1 MVVCCQ
7 ISFLKTCITQN
18 FDFLFL
24 FGWILIFSFFYNF
37 SKFCLF
43 WTRTSQGRP
52 WFKCKS
58 KIFTKSGTSQGR
70 PWLKFHRIF
79 QVGKKSFF
87 LKNIFFFVFYGCL
100 SFFNEKYRYF
110 ATFDQQI
117 LAEKLVFRILQ
128 HRFSRGSAISKM
140 IVKKIRKGRFLRPSP
155 SWKVR
160 SRYTPPKNLQTHL
173 LHCRKTRNIARKNQ
187 KPTRKIHFFL

>member
-1 MVVCCQ
+1 MISNGCVLPNIILKNLAHSESWFLVSFWLNFNFFIFLQLQQ
-7 ISFLKTCITQN
+7 ILS
-18 FDFLFL
+18 
-24 FGWILIFSFFYNF
+24 ILNQDV
-37 SKFCLF
+37 
-43 WTRTSQGRP
+43 QGRP

-100 SFFNEKYRYF
+100 SFFNGKYRYF

-117 LAEKLVFRILQ
+117 LAEKLIFRILQ

-140 IVKKIRKGRFLRPSP
+140 IVVIKFIWFVFEKLKIL
-155 SWKVR
+155 
-160 SRYTPPKNLQTHL
+160 
-173 LHCRKTRNIARKNQ
+173 
-187 KPTRKIHFFL
+187 

>member
-1 MVVCCQ
+1 M
-7 ISFLKTCITQN
+7 
-18 FDFLFL
+18 
-24 FGWILIFSFFYNF
+24 
-37 SKFCLF
+37 
-43 WTRTSQGRP
+43 
-52 WFKCKS
+52 
-58 KIFTKSGTSQGR
+58 GR

-100 SFFNEKYRYF
+100 SFFNGKYRYF

-140 IVKKIRKGRFLRPSP
+140 IVKDSP
-155 SWKVR
+155 SRRRHKSRQLRTASRGFQMR
-160 SRYTPPKNLQTHL
+160 S
-173 LHCRKTRNIARKNQ
+173 
-187 KPTRKIHFFL
+187 F

>member
-1 MVVCCQ
+1 M
-7 ISFLKTCITQN
+7 ISNGCVLSNIILQNLAHSEFWFLVSFWLN
-18 FDFLFL
+18 FH
-24 FGWILIFSFFYNF
+24 FFTTSANSVYF
-37 SKFCLF
+37 EPG
-43 WTRTSQGRP
+43 TSQGRP

-58 KIFTKSGTSQGR
+58 KIITKSGTSQGR

-87 LKNIFFFVFYGCL
+87 LKNIFFFVLYGCL

-140 IVKKIRKGRFLRPSP
+140 IVVNKCS
-155 SWKVR
+155 
-160 SRYTPPKNLQTHL
+160 
-173 LHCRKTRNIARKNQ
+173 
-187 KPTRKIHFFL
+187 

>member
-1 MVVCCQ
+1 MISNGCVLPNIILKNLYYSEFWFLVSFWLNFNFFIFLQLQQ
-7 ISFLKTCITQN
+7 ILS
-18 FDFLFL
+18 
-24 FGWILIFSFFYNF
+24 ILNQDVPG
-37 SKFCLF
+37 
-43 WTRTSQGRP
+43 TSLGRP
-52 WFKCKS
+52 RDVPGSSVKARFLQKVGRPRDVP
-58 KIFTKSGTSQGR
+58 GTSQGR

-100 SFFNEKYRYF
+100 SFFNGKYRYF

-140 IVKKIRKGRFLRPSP
+140 IVVAFRVTNTI
-155 SWKVR
+155 
-160 SRYTPPKNLQTHL
+160 N
-173 LHCRKTRNIARKNQ
+173 
-187 KPTRKIHFFL
+187 

>member
-1 MVVCCQ
+1 MDVCCQ
-7 ISFLKTCITQN
+7 ISFLKTWPTQN

-24 FGWILIFSFFYNF
+24 FGWILTFSFFYNF

-100 SFFNEKYRYF
+100 SFFNGKYRYF

-117 LAEKLVFRILQ
+117 LAEKLIFRILQ

-140 IVKKIRKGRFLRPSP
+140 IVNFVNLSISQTKIAVILLTMISK
-155 SWKVR
+155 WKLYFKSVA
-160 SRYTPPKNLQTHL
+160 LQ
-173 LHCRKTRNIARKNQ
+173 NIFYNSK
-187 KPTRKIHFFL
+187 

>member
-1 MVVCCQ
+1 M
-7 ISFLKTCITQN
+7 ISNGCVLPNIILKNLAHSEFWFLVSFWLN
-18 FDFLFL
+18 FNFF
-24 FGWILIFSFFYNF
+24 IFF
-37 SKFCLF
+37 
-43 WTRTSQGRP
+43 TTSANSVYFEPGRPRDVPGTSLGRP

-100 SFFNEKYRYF
+100 SFFNWKYRYF

-117 LAEKLVFRILQ
+117 LSEKLIFRILQ

-140 IVKKIRKGRFLRPSP
+140 IVVKERSCRKGL
-155 SWKVR
+155 KE
-160 SRYTPPKNLQTHL
+160 
-173 LHCRKTRNIARKNQ
+173 
-187 KPTRKIHFFL
+187 

>member
-24 FGWILIFSFFYNF
+24 FGWILTFSFFYNF

-100 SFFNEKYRYF
+100 SFFNGKYRYF

-117 LAEKLVFRILQ
+117 LAEKLIFRILQ

-140 IVKKIRKGRFLRPSP
+140 IVSEALYTFFIWGKKSSKYTICSHRRIQM
-155 SWKVR
+155 SW
-160 SRYTPPKNLQTHL
+160 L
-173 LHCRKTRNIARKNQ
+173 
-187 KPTRKIHFFL
+187 

>member
-1 MVVCCQ
+1 MDVCCQ
-7 ISFLKTCITQN
+7 ISFSKTWPTQN

-24 FGWILIFSFFYNF
+24 FGWILTFSFFYNF

-58 KIFTKSGTSQGR
+58 KILTKSGTSQGR

-100 SFFNEKYRYF
+100 SFFNGKYRYF

-117 LAEKLVFRILQ
+117 LAEKLIFRILQ

-140 IVKKIRKGRFLRPSP
+140 IVAVFAVQKIERIL
-155 SWKVR
+155 
-160 SRYTPPKNLQTHL
+160 
-173 LHCRKTRNIARKNQ
+173 
-187 KPTRKIHFFL
+187 FFQF

>member
-1 MVVCCQ
+1 MISNGCVLPNIILKNLYYSEFWFLVSFWLNFNFFIFLQLQQ
-7 ISFLKTCITQN
+7 ILS
-18 FDFLFL
+18 
-24 FGWILIFSFFYNF
+24 ILN
-37 SKFCLF
+37 
-43 WTRTSQGRP
+43 QGRP
-52 WFKCKS
+52 RDVPGSSVKARFYKKWDVP
-58 KIFTKSGTSQGR
+58 GTSQGR

-140 IVKKIRKGRFLRPSP
+140 IVVCMTPKLRI
-155 SWKVR
+155 
-160 SRYTPPKNLQTHL
+160 L
-173 LHCRKTRNIARKNQ
+173 
-187 KPTRKIHFFL
+187 

>member
-1 MVVCCQ
+1 MDVCCQ
-7 ISFLKTCITQN
+7 ISFLKTWPTQN

-24 FGWILIFSFFYNF
+24 FGWILTFSFFYNF

-52 WFKCKS
+52 WDVPGSSVKARFLQKVGRPRDVP
-58 KIFTKSGTSQGR
+58 GTSQGR

-100 SFFNEKYRYF
+100 SFFNGKYRYF

-117 LAEKLVFRILQ
+117 LAEKLIFRILQ

-140 IVKKIRKGRFLRPSP
+140 IVVKI
-155 SWKVR
+155 
-160 SRYTPPKNLQTHL
+160 T
-173 LHCRKTRNIARKNQ
+173 
-187 KPTRKIHFFL
+187 

>member
-1 MVVCCQ
+1 MDVCCQ
-7 ISFLKTCITQN
+7 ISFLKTWPTQN

-24 FGWILIFSFFYNF
+24 FGWILTFSFFYNF

-43 WTRTSQGRP
+43 WTR
-52 WFKCKS
+52 
-58 KIFTKSGTSQGR
+58 TSQGR

-100 SFFNEKYRYF
+100 SFFNWKYRYF
-110 ATFDQQI
+110 ATFNKQI
-117 LAEKLVFRILQ
+117 LSEKLIFRILQ

-140 IVKKIRKGRFLRPSP
+140 IVIILEKFSSAILTHFLSK
-155 SWKVR
+155 SKL
-160 SRYTPPKNLQTHL
+160 TL
-173 LHCRKTRNIARKNQ
+173 LLLNYV
-187 KPTRKIHFFL
+187 

>member
-1 MVVCCQ
+1 MDVCCQ
-7 ISFLKTCITQN
+7 ISFFKTWPTQN

-100 SFFNEKYRYF
+100 SFFNGKYRYF

-117 LAEKLVFRILQ
+117 LAEKLIFRILQ

-140 IVKKIRKGRFLRPSP
+140 IVAWFVFYELTMAFVIMTSP
-155 SWKVR
+155 SM
-160 SRYTPPKNLQTHL
+160 L
-173 LHCRKTRNIARKNQ
+173 LSENPANSCQ
-187 KPTRKIHFFL
+187 

>member
-1 MVVCCQ
+1 MISNGCVLPNIILKNLAHSEFWFLVSFWLNFNFFIFLQLQQ
-7 ISFLKTCITQN
+7 ILS
-18 FDFLFL
+18 
-24 FGWILIFSFFYNF
+24 ILNQDVPG
-37 SKFCLF
+37 
-43 WTRTSQGRP
+43 TSQGRP

-100 SFFNEKYRYF
+100 SFFNWKYRYF

-117 LAEKLVFRILQ
+117 LSEKLIFRILQ

-140 IVKKIRKGRFLRPSP
+140 IVGNKII
-155 SWKVR
+155 VD
-160 SRYTPPKNLQTHL
+160 
-173 LHCRKTRNIARKNQ
+173 
-187 KPTRKIHFFL
+187 

>member
-1 MVVCCQ
+1 M
-7 ISFLKTCITQN
+7 ISNGCVLLNIILKNLAHSEFWFLVSFRIN
-18 FDFLFL
+18 FNFF
-24 FGWILIFSFFYNF
+24 IFFTTSANSVYFE
-37 SKFCLF
+37 
-43 WTRTSQGRP
+43 TGTSQGRP
-52 WFKCKS
+52 GFKCKK
-58 KIFTKSGTSQGR
+58 KIVTKSGTSQGR
-70 PWLKFHRIF
+70 PGLKFHRIF

-140 IVKKIRKGRFLRPSP
+140 IVDVWLS
-155 SWKVR
+155 SSV
-160 SRYTPPKNLQTHL
+160 YLQ
-173 LHCRKTRNIARKNQ
+173 
-187 KPTRKIHFFL
+187 

>member
-1 MVVCCQ
+1 MDVCCQ
-7 ISFLKTCITQN
+7 ISFLKTWPTQN

-24 FGWILIFSFFYNF
+24 FGWILTFSFFYNF

-100 SFFNEKYRYF
+100 SFFNGKYRYF

-117 LAEKLVFRILQ
+117 LAEKLIFRILQ

-140 IVKKIRKGRFLRPSP
+140 IVYCLRVSDIISKRTFAINHPNWGRPAYSVSLRMDFLD
-155 SWKVR
+155 KV
-160 SRYTPPKNLQTHL
+160 SF
-173 LHCRKTRNIARKNQ
+173 RNNFARK
-187 KPTRKIHFFL
+187 KFFDG